1 MLPKIGR
8 DAEERV
14 GIGELENRTAA
25 SEASDL
31 HVPAGV
37 HLRYRAARNE
47 VRVVGDIDGVIYLG
61 AGHAE
66 LVHMCY
72 CGVGRFETLEEALD
86 DLNKLDL
93 VCAAEYSVA
102 ESRVVYEVRPVHRCA
117 QLAPNGRIN
126 SAYHDAFSAG
136 RGKVAPGSDPGLM
149 RSAAGHV
156 FERDARVYLVD
167 KAVAVD
173 VAVREGYVYK
183 VALAGLFAVIESGRD
198 LSICDIAANE
208 VGQRGAVLLRQSVGF
223 TGGVHH
229 AGYGL
234 RNGVVTALAGVRTS
248 AAIRRYGAVDDF
260 GIDFHYVVV
269 AIAQFVKNTGPIVF
283 NYDVDIRY
291 KCTTAK
297 HALKAQSIGCDM
309 VVADGCECA
318 GHPGE
323 KDIGTMVLTPRCIEL
338 LDIPVISA
346 GGIATGKQMAA
357 ALVMGAAGVY
367 MGSRFL
373 ITRETPVL
381 EKVKQYLVD
390 HATETD
396 TAYLMRAYTNTSR
409 LYNSNVVKKALEIEK
424 AGRPFEDMAELVSGK
439 VSNKMFFENG
449 DVENCGI
456 ITYGQSGGLIHEILT
471 CKEVIDGMMK
481 ECIEA
486 LERFDA

>member
-1 MLPKIGR
+1 MSKVIKTAVTEMLGIKYPIISGGMAYISTPEFVATVSEAGGMGILPSGTYFE
-8 DAEERV
+8 AEELRGDIRKV
-14 GIGELENRTAA
+14 KELTDKPFAVNFTFMPSLNSMNYPEYLKVCIEEGVKIVETSGR
-25 SEASDL
+25 
-31 HVPAGV
+31 PAGPEMMKA
-37 HLRYRAARNE
+37 LK
-47 VRVVGDIDGVIYLG
+47 D
-61 AGHAE
+61 AGMLIIH
-66 LVHMCY
+66 
-72 CGVGRFETLEEALD
+72 
-86 DLNKLDL
+86 
-93 VCAAEYSVA
+93 
-102 ESRVVYEVRPVHRCA
+102 
-117 QLAPNGRIN
+117 
-126 SAYHDAFSAG
+126 
-136 RGKVAPGSDPGLM
+136 
-149 RSAAGHV
+149 
-156 FERDARVYLVD
+156 
-167 KAVAVD
+167 
-173 VAVREGYVYK
+173 
-183 VALAGLFAVIESGRD
+183 
-198 LSICDIAANE
+198 
-208 VGQRGAVLLRQSVGF
+208 
-223 TGGVHH
+223 
-229 AGYGL
+229 
-234 RNGVVTALAGVRTS
+234 
-248 AAIRRYGAVDDF
+248 
-260 GIDFHYVVV
+260 
-269 AIAQFVKNTGPIVF
+269 
-283 NYDVDIRY
+283 

-318 GHPGE
+318 GHSGE

-409 LYNSNVVKKALEIEK
+409 MYNSNVVKKALEIEK

-456 ITYGQSGGLIHEILT
+456 ITYGQAGGLIHEILT